1 MNWHGRRVLIT
12 GAGGF
17 IGSHLARRLVGEGA
31 QVQIILKTD
40 EPTWRLDDILD
51 RLDSSETDI
60 SDLPSLQ
67 TILSRFNPQV
77 IFHLAALVDVS
88 RSWDLVVPMIATN
101 LLGTVNLLTALK
113 HSPVENFVYTSSSE
127 EYGDAPAPCREDQRE
142 SPLSP
147 YSFSKLSG
155 THLCQMAVKAFD
167 LPITTV
173 RLFPTYGPFQES
185 EMFIPSAIRTL
196 LAGKEFSMSPGE
208 QKREFNYVDDVIEAY
223 LKVAV
228 CPEARGE
235 VINVGSGIPYR
246 LGDVIG
252 IIQKLAGDGGTVK
265 IGALPY
271 RKGEGMECFC
281 DNLKLNRLTGWSPQV
296 SLDEGLRLTVEWY
309 KAYYSKGR
317 GSHLNY

>member
-1 MNWHGRRVLIT
+1 MSWHGKGVLIT

-31 QVQIILKTD
+31 QVQIILKKG

-51 RLDSSETDI
+51 RLDVSETDI

-88 RSWDLVVPMIATN
+88 RSWDLVVPMISTTI
-101 LLGTVNLLTALK
+101 LGTVNLLTALK
-113 HSPVENFVYTSSSE
+113 HSHLEIFVNTGSSE
-127 EYGDAPAPCREDQRE
+127 EYGDVPAPCREDQRE

-147 YSFSKLSG
+147 YSFSKLSS
-155 THLCQMAVKAFD
+155 TYLCQMAVKAFD
-167 LPITTV
+167 LPITTI

-185 EMFIPSAIRTL
+185 DMFIPSAIRTL

-228 CPEARGE
+228 CPELRGE

-246 LGDVIG
+246 VRDVIEV
-252 IIQKLAGDGGTVK
+252 IQKLVGDRGTVK
-265 IGALPY
+265 VGALPY

-281 DNLKLNRLTGWSPQV
+281 DNLKLKRLTGWSPRV
-296 SLDEGLRLTVEWY
+296 SLEEGLRLTVEWY
-309 KAYYSKGR
+309 RMYYR
-317 GSHLNY
+317 V